1 MNLSRIYQ
9 VQVPTVVVSIVMS
22 STHLK
27 PLFIS
32 SSDSSVNSRNK
43 AAFDLHLCK
52 KMESGVTLKND

>member
-32 SSDSSVNSRNK
+32 SSGSSVNK

-52 KMESGVTLKND
+52 KMVSGVSLKND

>member
-27 PLFIS
+27 SLFIFS
-32 SSDSSVNSRNK
+32 SGSSVNK
-43 AAFDLHLCK
+43 VAFDLDLCK
-52 KMESGVTLKND
+52 KLVSGVSLKND

>member
-27 PLFIS
+27 SLFIS
-32 SSDSSVNSRNK
+32 SSGSSVNK
-43 AAFDLHLCK
+43 VAFDLHLCEK
-52 KMESGVTLKND
+52 LVSGVSLKND